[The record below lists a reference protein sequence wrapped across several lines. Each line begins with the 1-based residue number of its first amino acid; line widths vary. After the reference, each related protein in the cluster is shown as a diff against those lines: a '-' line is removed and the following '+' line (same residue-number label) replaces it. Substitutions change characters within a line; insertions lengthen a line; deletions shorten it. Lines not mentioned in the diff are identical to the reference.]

1 MKKQQLN
8 PPEIN
13 NSKTQNKSLKR
24 RGVPGAVCDHILL
37 SLCFDRE
44 DSEVELRQYAVAR
57 GVLDDRGLPS
67 NVVGSNPTSGF
78 HKKTER

>member
-1 MKKQQLN
+1 MKN
-8 PPEIN
+8 PTIAPPNIN
-13 NSKTQNKSLKR
+13 NKPRKGLKSKRMVS
-24 RGVPGAVCDHILL
+24 VIHDHILL

-44 DSEVELRQYAVAR
+44 DDEVELRRYAVAR

-78 HKKTER
+78 HKK

>member
-24 RGVPGAVCDHILL
+24 RGVPGAVCDHIR
-37 SLCFDRE
+37 LCHLFKEGDE
-44 DSEVELRQYAVAR
+44 ESELRRYAVR
-57 GVLDDRGLPS
+57 GSR
-67 NVVGSNPTSGF
+67 
-78 HKKTER
+78 

>member
-1 MKKQQLN
+1 MKNLHGN
-8 PPEIN
+8 TPNID
-13 NSKTQNKSLKR
+13 TTNKK
-24 RGVPGAVCDHILL
+24 GVPGAVCDHIR
-37 SLCFDRE
+37 LCHLFKEGDE
-44 DSEVELRQYAVAR
+44 ESELRRYAVAR